1 MYGTAIKRIE
11 APRSC
16 AIKHPQPSKHL
27 RDRGDDGGK
36 ELESFDASNDSISRL
51 VTMNRFDEEY
61 WKQWTEVRGKEGKRE
76 EEVCVVGSK

>member
-1 MYGTAIKRIE
+1 MGPRLKGSRHHVA
-11 APRSC
+11 APSNN
-16 AIKHPQPSKHL
+16 PQPSKHL
-27 RDRGDDGGK
+27 RDRGDDGGR
-36 ELESFDASNDSISRL
+36 ELESFEASNDSISRL